1 MIIPYGHEQTTVRR
15 LPWVTFTLMGLCVL
29 VFVATNIVGSGD
41 DAEYEAYERLY
52 EVFEYLGEHPY
63 LELTPRSEELLHE
76 LLPDEDYDLFISQIE
91 AMREFSEEQAPSERR
106 IRSEQKELD
115 HRVERVFEALA
126 TVRDNPLYRWGLVP
140 ADMQLVSLVSYQ
152 FLHGG
157 WMHLIGNL
165 LFLFL
170 AGPFIED
177 VWGRPLFA
185 GFYVLAGIVSGLMF
199 ALHYPDLEGP
209 LIGASGAV
217 AGLMGAFL
225 IRYWNTRIKFF
236 YWFFIFFR
244 GTFMAP
250 AWLMLPLWF
259 ARELFFAQAW
269 DVISPGTGGGGVAHW
284 AHVWGFVLGLA
295 AAGALKYYR
304 VEERYIHESIESKIT
319 LVDNTAVE
327 RALEASS
334 QGRVDEGLQRLRKEL
349 KEHPTNLDAA
359 VALWNLSL
367 PRGEG
372 PSAAHHMVRMI
383 RQSLRSDDDS
393 LVLNHWHELLA
404 GVPDLSID
412 PPLAARIGE
421 VLHEHGRHEDL
432 EQTLTLATG
441 NVSRETAP
449 GVLTRLSR
457 LAAAAHSASGAVFIE
472 AALAHPELSPE
483 MRGELESLAAAQP
496 PPAPVAEEPSLG
508 PAPTDLATDPETE
521 AVPHSLQVMEAVPVA
536 MDDGTLTIDVSG
548 KRRRMKLSQVQAIG
562 VGGIQREQQRPYLVV
577 DLLLDPPWSDRMSL
591 RVLRLASTSFDP
603 REIIGGADAMQA
615 FRHFLEKTLALS
627 EAVPLPDPDA
637 ARGNPF
643 RTFSSI
649 DEYQSQVLGVGPD

>member
-29 VFVATNIVGSGD
+29 VFIGTNIVGGGD

-52 EVFEYLGEHPY
+52 QVFEFLGEHPY

-76 LLPDEDYDLFISQIE
+76 LLPDEDYDLFVSQFE
-91 AMREFSEEQAPSERR
+91 ALREFSKDAAPSERR
-106 IRSEQKELD
+106 IRSEQEELD
-115 HRVERVFEALA
+115 RLVERVFEALEL
-126 TVRDNPLYRWGLVP
+126 TKDNPLYRWGLVP
-140 ADMQLVSLVSYQ
+140 ADMQLVSLISYQ

-185 GFYVLAGIVSGLMF
+185 GFYLLAGIISGLMF
-199 ALHYPDLEGP
+199 ALHYPDLGGP

-269 DVISPGTGGGGVAHW
+269 DVISPGSGGGGVAHW
-284 AHVWGFVLGLA
+284 AHVWGFVFGLA
-295 AAGALKYYR
+295 VAGGLKYYR
-304 VEERYIHESIESKIT
+304 VEERYIHETIESKIT
-319 LVDNTAVE
+319 LVDNTAVDQ
-327 RALEASS
+327 ALEAST
-334 QGRVDEGLQRLRKEL
+334 QGRVDEGVQRLRQEL
-349 KEHPTNLDAA
+349 KNHPNNLDAA

-372 PSAAHHMVRMI
+372 ATAAPHMIRMI
-383 RQSLRSDDDS
+383 RQSLRNDDDS

-404 GVPDLSID
+404 GVPDLVID
-412 PPLAARIGE
+412 LPLAARICE
-421 VLHEHGRHEDL
+421 VLHEYGRHEDL
-432 EQTLTLATG
+432 EQTLILAARSVTPD
-441 NVSRETAP
+441 TAP
-449 GVLTRLSR
+449 GVLTRLAR
-457 LAAAAHSASGAVFIE
+457 LAAAAHSASAAAFIE
-472 AALAHPELSPE
+472 AALVHPELSPE

-496 PPAPVAEEPSLG
+496 PPLPEAEDPSLG
-508 PAPTDLATDPETE
+508 PAPIDVTPAPEAETV
-521 AVPHSLQVMEAVPVA
+521 AHSLQVMEAVPVA
-536 MDDGTLTIDVSG
+536 MEDGALTIEVGG
-548 KRRRMKLSQVQAIG
+548 KRRRMNLNQVQAIG

-577 DLLLDPPWSDRMSL
+577 DLLIDPPWSDRHSL
-591 RVLRLASTSFDP
+591 RVLRIASTDFDP
-603 REIIGGADAMQA
+603 RKIIGGADAMQA
-615 FRHFLEKTLALS
+615 FRHFLDRALTAS

-649 DEYQSQVLGVGPD
+649 EEYQSEVLGVAQG